1 MTKIVKDRLIDGLN
15 SIVDTL
21 QRKCPISTES
31 DTVLFNI
38 HALHGIIMQLD
49 LLRLIV
55 EDEDVAGEESENVPG

>member
-1 MTKIVKDRLIDGLN
+1 MTKIAKDRLIDGLN
-15 SIVDTL
+15 CAVDAL

-38 HALHGIIMQLD
+38 HALHGIIMQLE

-55 EDEDVAGEESENVPG
+55 EDEDVADKESENVPS

>member
-1 MTKIVKDRLIDGLN
+1 MTKIAKDRLIDGLN
-15 SIVDTL
+15 CVVDAL

-38 HALHGIIMQLD
+38 HALHGIIMQLE

-55 EDEDVAGEESENVPG
+55 EDEDVVDKESENVPS